1 MSRHWKRHAGWATLI
16 LVVAGLA
23 LLAAGC
29 GGGDEGSGSSGT
41 GGGEPANKDVAAGAQ
56 AKVGAGEGQL
66 DLVAWAGYVENG
78 STDPKVD
85 WVTPFTQK
93 TGCKVNVTIG
103 QDSSQ
108 MVTLMKTGNFDGV
121 SASGDASLR
130 LVAGDDV
137 KPVNVALVPNYA
149 DVIPAL
155 KDQPYNTF
163 GGVHYGIPHG
173 RGANLLAWRSD
184 LISGDLDSW
193 SALFDP
199 ATPAKS
205 KLSVYDDPIY
215 IADAAVYLM
224 STKPDLGIKNPYELD
239 QKQLDAAVALLQ
251 GQRSNIGEYWTDAA
265 AQIQSY
271 TAGQVT
277 AGTTWQYQVNTLQA
291 AAPPVAIKAVLP
303 KEGSTGWS
311 DTWMV

>member
-1 MSRHWKRHAGWATLI
+1 MSRQWKRHAGWAALI

-23 LLAAGC
+23 LVAAGC
-29 GGGDEGSGSSGT
+29 GGGGGGT
-41 GGGEPANKDVAAGAQ
+41 PSTGTAGGEPANKDVAAGAQ

-155 KDQPYNTF
+155 KDQPYNTVD
-163 GGVHYGIPHG
+163 GVH
-173 RGANLLAWRSD
+173 
-184 LISGDLDSW
+184 
-193 SALFDP
+193 
-199 ATPAKS
+199 
-205 KLSVYDDPIY
+205 
-215 IADAAVYLM
+215 
-224 STKPDLGIKNPYELD
+224 
-239 QKQLDAAVALLQ
+239 
-251 GQRSNIGEYWTDAA
+251 
-265 AQIQSY
+265 
-271 TAGQVT
+271 
-277 AGTTWQYQVNTLQA
+277 
-291 AAPPVAIKAVLP
+291 
-303 KEGSTGWS
+303 
-311 DTWMV
+311 